1 VGLAEE
7 RKRTKVSL
15 SLPDTP
21 FPRVILDA
29 GMRHQQGLVGEML
42 RRGFGQIR
50 HIPGVGGRDA
60 IRIGHYARLGLA
72 IRQGCGGKPQCYVA
86 KIARLPV
93 SLYPITV

>member
-1 VGLAEE
+1 MGLAEE
-7 RKRTKVSL
+7 RKGTKVSL

-42 RRGFGQIR
+42 GRGFGPAR
-50 HIPGVGGRDA
+50 HIRSWGRDA

-72 IRQGCGGKPQCYVA
+72 IRQGCGGSRNA
-86 KIARLPV
+86 
-93 SLYPITV
+93 SLTSQK